1 MNYENVTQVEVIDE
15 NGQSYIKYGIVG
27 MTFELQDD
35 GRILKLYLTN
45 EKKQEADK
53 LNKLRKI
60 MELRKEIYEFNRD
73 FESYDAYVKAQFEL
87 KRLTNK
93 WMN

>member
-73 FESYDAYVKAQFEL
+73 FESYDAYVKSQFEL
-87 KRLTNK
+87 KRLTN
-93 WMN
+93 NE